1 VFDLPGN
8 LFPIKPLRRV
18 LQAVSQDGNNHL
30 PGSVFL
36 GQCSEAEA
44 KVVDGLADSVEQR
57 GASLRLVSIVGER
70 HNFLHRN

>member
-1 VFDLPGN
+1 MFDLPGN

-30 PGSVFL
+30 TGSVFL

-44 KVVDGLADSVEQR
+44 EVVNGLADSIQQCR
-57 GASLRLVSIVGER
+57 ASAWLVGIVGER